1 MTSYQKQAQ
10 ASYDVAKKEY
20 DNAVELIK
28 AREARLEKGDYKL
41 KIYYDQTSGKII
53 HDTPEKQEKRDRE
66 ALLRDMKILP
76 AYEKDM
82 DRWKDLVDKF
92 SEKIQQRIK
101 EDGDEAEKEY
111 NERMKWLEDL
121 KKGYQELGKL
131 ETQRKELFQSIQD
144 SYIQQGVDIL
154 STMGKSGKYM
164 SQMEMSSMSQNRF
177 SPITTRM
184 DKMDKQLEH
193 LSKIDT
199 KIDKMK
205 TGLL

>member
-1 MTSYQKQAQ
+1 M
-10 ASYDVAKKEY
+10 
-20 DNAVELIK
+20 
-28 AREARLEKGDYKL
+28 EKLFEDKL
-41 KIYYDQTSGKII
+41 K
-53 HDTPEKQEKRDRE
+53 E
-66 ALLRDMKILP
+66 L
-76 AYEKDM
+76 
-82 DRWKDLVDKF
+82 
-92 SEKIQQRIK
+92 
-101 EDGDEAEKEY
+101 GDEAEREY
-111 NERMKWLEDL
+111 KERMKWLEDL

-199 KIDKMK
+199 KIDKIK